1 MQKPF
6 LFLSTT
12 IQVQDGSMIKSWE
25 LINLGEGSLM
35 HAAWNPEK
43 QLLVC
48 QFDSVK
54 ENLAPYP
61 VVAKNGKTSIQERKV
76 EQYYRIT
83 VEDKDA
89 VRYILENL
97 TSNYTNQEWE
107 IKHETHPAEQMKP
120 EGHESVID

>member
-1 MQKPF
+1 MKPF
-6 LFLSTT
+6 LFISTT

-25 LINLGEGSLM
+25 LINLGDSSLM

-48 QFDSVK
+48 QFNSVK
-54 ENLAPYP
+54 ENLTPYP
-61 VVAKNGKTSIQERKV
+61 VIVKGKSTIQERKV

-89 VRYILENL
+89 VKYILENL

-107 IKHETHPAEQMKP
+107 IVHVTHPAEQMKP
-120 EGHESVID
+120 EGQESVID